1 MTKGVNKLTKTNNK
15 INIVYKNVNKT
26 DGFLDKDLI
35 HIQKY
40 IEYFEKDIYLYNY
53 INNMTIDERFK

>member
-15 INIVYKNVNKT
+15 INIVYKNLNKT
-26 DGFLDKDLI
+26 DGFLDKYLI

-40 IEYFEKDIYLYNY
+40 IEYLQNIEYIQQFYNK
-53 INNMTIDERFK
+53 N

>member
-40 IEYFEKDIYLYNY
+40 IEYFEKD
-53 INNMTIDERFK
+53 

>member
-1 MTKGVNKLTKTNNK
+1 MTKGVNKFTKTNNT
-15 INIVYKNVNKT
+15 INLIHENVNNNDKI
-26 DGFLDKDLI
+26 LDKDLI